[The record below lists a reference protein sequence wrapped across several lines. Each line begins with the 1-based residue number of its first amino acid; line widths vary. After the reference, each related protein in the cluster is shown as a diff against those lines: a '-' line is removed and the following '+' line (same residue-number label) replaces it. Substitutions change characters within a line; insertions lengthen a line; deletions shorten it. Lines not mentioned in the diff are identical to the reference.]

1 MASPFSTFSLMQTMS
16 KTEGIKKVV
25 ALTFVDNIAGNV
37 TKHIFHRDQKAN
49 LASFRLQLHP
59 ALIACQKL
67 GYQIEIWSLHNSH
80 PEHLEEIKNVDLCI
94 VGKISTNREQLA
106 NEFTMINLAFL
117 ARLKRQQVPILL
129 IYSDHHCCK
138 KDTIGYFYKVIVGL
152 ANAIVCPTKRLV
164 KELKSYASENITY
177 HQIEDSWH
185 FDETNDL
192 EWEPKINHINLLW
205 FGATSNIQYLIDA
218 FPKLI
223 LSVNTSRDIKLTILS
238 TKIAHAQF
246 HKSIDH
252 NIIGIKNWKISYRL
266 WDSNQQP
273 LQLRREL
280 GNAQLTLL
288 PSDPKDPSKCGVSHN
303 RFVDAIRGGTIPIAS
318 PIESYLELSEL
329 GLISD
334 DLPSMINYAE
344 DNMTRIW
351 EKIKLIRDKK
361 LARFSPQR
369 NHENWEKIIISFN
382 SSSLCLGREPVRRL

>member
-1 MASPFSTFSLMQTMS
+1 MN
-16 KTEGIKKVV
+16 KTEDTKKVI

-37 TKHIFHRDQKAN
+37 TEHILHRDQKTN

-94 VGKISTNREQLA
+94 VGKISTKCEKLA
-106 NEFTMINLAFL
+106 NEFTMINLALL
-117 ARLKRQQVPILL
+117 ARLKRKQVPVLL

-138 KDTIGYFYKVIVGL
+138 KNTIGYFYKGIISL
-152 ANAIVCPTKRLV
+152 ANVIVCPTKRLI
-164 KELKSYASENITY
+164 KELKSYASENIIY

-185 FDETNDL
+185 FKETSDL
-192 EWEPKINHINLLW
+192 RWEPKINRINLLW
-205 FGATSNIQYLIDA
+205 FGSTSNIQYLIDV

-223 LSVNTSRDIKLTILS
+223 LSVNTSRDINLTILS

-246 HKSIDH
+246 HKAIDY
-252 NIIGIKNWKISYRL
+252 NIIGIKNWKIYYRL

-280 GNAQLTLL
+280 ENAQLTLL
-288 PSDPKDPSKCGVSHN
+288 PSDPKDASKCGVSHN
-303 RFVDAIRGGTIPIAS
+303 RFVDSIRGGTIPIAS

-344 DNMTRIW
+344 NNMEKIW
-351 EKIKLIRDKK
+351 EKIRSIRDKK
-361 LARFSPQR
+361 LARFSPEIS
-369 NHENWEKIIISFN
+369 HENWKKIILSINRSGTYSN
-382 SSSLCLGREPVRRL
+382 L

>member
-1 MASPFSTFSLMQTMS
+1 MN
-16 KTEGIKKVV
+16 KTEDIKKVI

-37 TKHIFHRDQKAN
+37 TEHILHRDQKAN

-94 VGKISTNREQLA
+94 VGKISTNSEQSA
-106 NEFTMINLAFL
+106 NDFTMINLALL
-117 ARLKRQQVPILL
+117 ARLKRKQVPILL

-138 KDTIGYFYKVIVGL
+138 KDTTGYFYKGIVGL
-152 ANAIVCPTKRLV
+152 ANVIVCPTKRLIQ
-164 KELKSYASENITY
+164 ELKSYASENIIY

-185 FDETNDL
+185 FEETNDFK
-192 EWEPKINHINLLW
+192 WEPKINSINLLW
-205 FGATSNIQYLIDA
+205 FGSTSNIQYLIEV

-223 LSVNTSRDIKLTILS
+223 LSVNTSRDINLTILS
-238 TKIAHAQF
+238 TKIAHAHF
-246 HKSIDH
+246 HKAIDY

-280 GNAQLTLL
+280 DKAQLTLL

-303 RFVDAIRGGTIPIAS
+303 RFVDSIRGGTIPIAS

-344 DNMTRIW
+344 NNMEKIW
-351 EKIKLIRDKK
+351 EKIRLIRDQK

-369 NHENWEKIIISFN
+369 NHKNWKKIILSIDRSGVHL
-382 SSSLCLGREPVRRL
+382 SL